1 MTLDFRN
8 PNTLWGSIA
17 VETLTRLGLTTA
29 VLCPGSR
36 STPLTVAFAR
46 HPAIE
51 AIPVLDE
58 RSAAFFAL
66 GLAKQLGKPIAL
78 LCTSGTA
85 TANFYPAVIEA
96 RESRVP
102 LLILTADRPPENRH
116 CHAGQTID
124 QLKLYGHY
132 PNWQAEISLPSL
144 QLDRL
149 AYLRQTLLHAWE
161 RCLYPTAGP
170 VHLNFPFRDPLP
182 PLPDLATQELE
193 SHFDEAAFFGH
204 ISDYKVPVSPNPV
217 EMPDFSEKGIIIA
230 GVATPRDRESYCQ
243 AIAYLSTSLQ
253 YPVLAEALS
262 PVRNHASINPH
273 LVTTYDFLLRHQE
286 NRQELTPDMV
296 IQIGELP
303 TSKELRSWLETLD
316 PPRWIIE
323 ASPDNFDALQGKT
336 RHIRTTVERFAK
348 ILRPTPAQ
356 SSPYCQKWLELDR
369 TTKERIEAIFSEEQ
383 QFIEGKLAWL
393 LSRHLPPDTPV
404 FITNSMP
411 VRHAEF
417 FWTANDRSLL
427 PYFNR
432 GANGIDGTLSTA
444 LGMAHKNRPSVLLTG
459 DLALLHDTN
468 GFLTKNYFQGSL
480 TVIVINNNGGGI
492 FEMLPIAKF
501 EPPFQEFFAT
511 PQNIDFS
518 RLCHTYGVEYHPI
531 ESWEDLVARLDRLPE
546 EGIQMLEVKCDRSL
560 NARWLQENLPRFAR
574 PTPKM

>member
-66 GLAKQLGKPIAL
+66 GLAKQQGKPIAI

-144 QLDRL
+144 QGDRL
-149 AYLRQTLLHAWE
+149 AYLRQTLIHAWE

-182 PLPDLATQELE
+182 PLPDLATNELE
-193 SHFDEAAFFGH
+193 SRFDESAFFGH
-204 ISDYKVPVSPNPV
+204 ISAYLVPIGANSLEVPNFP
-217 EMPDFSEKGIIIA
+217 EKGIIIA
-230 GVATPRDRESYCQ
+230 GVATPRDRESYCK
-243 AIAYLSTSLQ
+243 AISHLATSLQ

-273 LVTTYDFLLRHQE
+273 LVTTYDFLLRE
-286 NRQELTPDMV
+286 NRQELTPDIV

-336 RHIRTTVERFAK
+336 RHIRTTVQRFAA
-348 ILRPTPAQ
+348 IIPPTPAQ

-369 TTKERIEAIFSEEQ
+369 TTKDRIEAIFSEEQ
-383 QFIEGKLAWL
+383 AFIEGKVAWL

-404 FITNSMP
+404 FIANSMP

-468 GFLTKNYFQGSL
+468 GFLLKNYFKGSL

-518 RLCHTYGVEYHPI
+518 RLCHTYGVGYHRI
-531 ESWEDLVARLDRLPE
+531 ESWADLVARLDRLPE
-546 EGIQMLEVKCDRSL
+546 EGIQMLEVPCDRSL
-560 NARWLQENLPRFAR
+560 NARWLRENLPNFA
-574 PTPKM
+574 P